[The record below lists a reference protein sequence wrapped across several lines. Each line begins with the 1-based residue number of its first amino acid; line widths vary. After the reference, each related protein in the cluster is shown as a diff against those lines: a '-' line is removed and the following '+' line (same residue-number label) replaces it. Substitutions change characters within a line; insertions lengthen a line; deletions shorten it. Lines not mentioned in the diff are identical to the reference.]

1 MCSEFS
7 QFAAHLLALGTDP
20 TTGNLMYVTLSIKY
34 AILFFIKADA
44 ARFISSSNS
53 SHTLFWIQYLNCST
67 TFGGG
72 Q

>member
-7 QFAAHLLALGTDP
+7 QFAVQLLALGTDP

-53 SHTLFWIQYLNCST
+53 SPTLF
-67 TFGGG
+67 
-72 Q
+72 